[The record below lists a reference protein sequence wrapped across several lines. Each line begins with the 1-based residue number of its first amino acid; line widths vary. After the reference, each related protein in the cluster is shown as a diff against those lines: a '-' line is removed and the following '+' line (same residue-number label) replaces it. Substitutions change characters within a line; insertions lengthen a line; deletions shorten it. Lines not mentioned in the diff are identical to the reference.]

1 MLFLLLYP
9 CEDNLVN
16 VDGHKPLIRIKQVK
30 ASKLHFCIK
39 CLSMVVGQYARANLV
54 YTGKQNFFL
63 YIKSHI
69 FAFIFNKASP
79 KLFSNDCTK
88 TNDSLKGWG

>member
-39 CLSMVVGQYARANLV
+39 GLSMVVWQYARASLL
-54 YTGKQNFFL
+54 YTGKQTFLL
-63 YIKSHI
+63 YIISHI
-69 FAFIFNKASP
+69 FVFISP
-79 KLFSNDCTK
+79 KVSAKVFNNDCI
-88 TNDSLKGWG
+88 TNGSLKG